1 MGAGLNRIR
10 PAPEALRALA
20 GIPPDEFPLRLV
32 EAAQAFTEPV
42 VLVLDDSHELTDP
55 GALAGLDALIRH
67 APPALRLVLAGRRP
81 PALQLARLRL
91 AGELADID
99 GADLAC
105 TAAEADA
112 YFAMLGI
119 EVGEAERDEVLQS
132 TEGWMAGLRL
142 AAMRAGTDAG
152 DGARVTGLA
161 GGGPLVTDYL
171 CDEVLARQEP
181 QTRAFLL
188 RTCLLPAVSGDLA
201 DALTGQS
208 GSARTLDRLS
218 RENGFVQPV
227 GNGCGDYR
235 YHPLLK
241 DVLTAELHREIP
253 HEIPV
258 LLRRAAR
265 WYADHGRVLDSVR
278 SAAAAQD
285 WDYAARVLAQ
295 SGLGMVMSADLAEL
309 ESVLA
314 LMPADRAAH
323 DPAVGATWAGVRL
336 WRHDPD
342 GAGVYLENAGRALEA
357 SSGAMRRIME
367 PTLMALPG
375 SSRRRARIVTTPPW
389 CGRPGHWL
397 GRRSPHRYAG
407 GAPRTGPALA
417 VAGNHQA
424 CAGGRSTGRAKRSGM
439 PTISSVRAA

>member
-1 MGAGLNRIR
+1 MSMTGTMGGTALPGRRNAKEGNGSGPGGAAGPGGDKERAGGEPGGHHLLEDKLRPPQPSFPVLARPRLTTLVWLTLDAGDRHDRFWAYLGAGLNRVR
-10 PAPEALRALA
+10 PASPALRA
-20 GIPPDEFPLRLV
+20 
-32 EAAQAFTEPV
+32 
-42 VLVLDDSHELTDP
+42 
-55 GALAGLDALIRH
+55 
-67 APPALRLVLAGRRP
+67 LAGRRP
-81 PALQLARLRL
+81 PALQLARLRV
-91 AGELADID
+91 AGELADIN

-142 AAMRAGTDAG
+142 AAMRAGTDSG
-152 DGARVTGLA
+152 DGAGVTGLA
-161 GGGPLVTDYL
+161 GGEPLVTDYL

-181 QTRAFLL
+181 RIRAFLL
-188 RTCLLPAVSGDLA
+188 RTSLLPAVSGDLA

-208 GSARTLDRLS
+208 GSPRARTLDRLS
-218 RENGFVQPV
+218 SENSFVQPV
-227 GNGCGDYR
+227 GRGRGDYR

-253 HEIPV
+253 HKIPV

-314 LMPADRAAH
+314 LIPADRAAH
-323 DPAVGATWAGVRL
+323 DPAVGAAWAALRL
-336 WRHDPD
+336 WRHDPT
-342 GAGVYLENAGRALEA
+342 GRGSTWETRAGRW
-357 SSGAMRRIME
+357 RR
-367 PTLMALPG
+367 PAAPCGG
-375 SSRRRARIVTTPPW
+375 SW
-389 CGRPGHWL
+389 
-397 GRRSPHRYAG
+397 SPR
-407 GAPRTGPALA
+407 
-417 VAGNHQA
+417 
-424 CAGGRSTGRAKRSGM
+424 
-439 PTISSVRAA
+439 